1 MEMESE
7 YLQKLQRQL
16 EETEQEMAELFSRR
30 CQLVSKLH
38 ADQPPLPRLTKVQA
52 LDLEG
57 KKAAY
62 CGVPGAYGYEATVR
76 FFGEEFEKV
85 SVSSFDAALT
95 AVDHGDADYAVLP
108 IENSSA
114 GAVGNVYDVL
124 AEHPVTVVEGR
135 LTFRSATACW
145 PERIQILRISMK
157 FTATRKRCSSAATIW
172 SAIRSGYPAAPA
184 TQRSAQ
190 R

>member
-7 YLQKLQRQL
+7 YLQRLQRQL

-62 CGVPGAYGYEATVR
+62 CGVPGA
-76 FFGEEFEKV
+76 
-85 SVSSFDAALT
+85 
-95 AVDHGDADYAVLP
+95 
-108 IENSSA
+108 
-114 GAVGNVYDVL
+114 
-124 AEHPVTVVEGR
+124 
-135 LTFRSATACW
+135 
-145 PERIQILRISMK
+145 
-157 FTATRKRCSSAATIW
+157 
-172 SAIRSGYPAAPA
+172 
-184 TQRSAQ
+184 
-190 R
+190 

>member
-114 GAVGNVYDVL
+114 GAVGNV
-124 AEHPVTVVEGR
+124 
-135 LTFRSATACW
+135 
-145 PERIQILRISMK
+145 
-157 FTATRKRCSSAATIW
+157 
-172 SAIRSGYPAAPA
+172 
-184 TQRSAQ
+184 
-190 R
+190 